1 MAAQMRMR
9 RFFSAACATVLGALI
24 AMPVHAADEKSVL
37 PQRPDNAA
45 LDYLVAAAQIQTA
58 EDEAGI
64 KALDFIEEDLQ
75 RLPPAALKAR
85 PDAVEILLRE
95 GVVIRH
101 IHVGAGK
108 PTCQFDVDWTEGPEA
123 FTSHLAPMRRLAE
136 HANAVAK
143 YQEFTGHPEEAAA
156 IYADVAQMCA
166 HIAKETHGPQRAC
179 RRRGE

>member
-1 MAAQMRMR
+1 
-9 RFFSAACATVLGALI
+9 
-24 AMPVHAADEKSVL
+24 MPVHAADEKSVFL
-37 PQRPDNAA
+37 SARTMRRSITWSLRRN
-45 LDYLVAAAQIQTA
+45 IETA

-75 RLPPAALKAR
+75 SGFLPAALKAR
-85 PDAVEILLRE
+85 PDAVEIRLRE

-108 PTCQFDVDWTEGPEA
+108 PTCQFDVDWRQRPEA
-123 FTSHLAPMRRLAE
+123 FRRHLAPMRRLAE

-143 YQEFTGHPEEAAA
+143 YEDFTGHPEEAAA

-166 HIAKETHGPQRAC
+166 HIAKGTARSSAGLSPSR
-179 RRRGE
+179 